1 MKLRETAKDYNE
13 LFGFNVIPLENKVP
27 KLKWEQWQ
35 FNEMQT
41 DEIDGLGWNAN
52 TNGIGAISGIKKLRC
67 LDFDKV
73 SNFSIIQE
81 FVRELGLPLE
91 YEWIVKSGS
100 GNGYHIWFYCSH
112 LSISPNGR
120 EERLSENDLLFKT
133 LGGDK
138 SYYKFELKEAGIC
151 DHIELRWKNCQTV
164 LPPSLH
170 PSGNKYLFVH
180 GDNQGLPNNPPMNV
194 GVGKLIEVLR
204 EYCKLES
211 ERLEARGETKDKK
224 RETKDVSREKLE
236 ARGKSQ
242 RNDTKYLKEAAEFVK
257 GKINNY
263 DEFMR
268 VGFALASIGEDGR
281 EIFLSITKDNLDY
294 PADSEFVLNKKFDG
308 FLKDYRGDITLG
320 TFFEIAKKYGYSP
333 HLNPLP
339 KGEDFNDKLF
349 WSFNDGKLTIQR
361 NEFIEFLES
370 EGFGKMIL
378 GKGYL
383 LIREQNNIVSDVTPV
398 NIKDFVI
405 DYVNDIAEAGIKRI
419 VKEALIRSA
428 KTLFGDAVLECLQ
441 TLNPVFAED
450 TKNKSLFFFRNCFI
464 EVNDKSITPRRYDE
478 LKGNIWERQLIQ
490 RDFELNDNVP
500 DFEKFIGNV
509 CRVDANRINA
519 LRSAIGYL
527 LQSYKDPT
535 KTKAIIFID
544 EKLSENAFGRSG
556 KGVVASAIKEL
567 KRLITIDG
575 KNFKFDK
582 SFPFQSIE
590 QDTQVVFFDDV
601 NKKFGFE
608 RLFSIITEGITVE
621 KKNKNE
627 YSIPFEKSPKI
638 LITTNHSIAGSDDS
652 SIARQFVI
660 EFSDYYN
667 AKHQPINDF
676 NKMFYKEWDE
686 TEWNAFYT
694 FMLKCCQFY
703 LANGFASYNYIN
715 LTRKKLI
722 DETNQEFE
730 EFISELS
737 LGVEHNKKDLYERFK
752 KEYEDYGQIKQNTFS
767 KWTKV
772 YAELN
777 ELEVQERKSG
787 GNRYFTFVKKGEKL
801 VDGGRLE
808 F

>member
-35 FNEMQT
+35 FEEMST
-41 DEIDGLGWNAN
+41 EDIDSLGWNFNA
-52 TNGIGAISGIKKLRC
+52 NGIGAISGIKKLRC

-73 SNFSIIQE
+73 SKFSIIQE
-81 FVRELGLPLE
+81 FVRELGLPLK

-100 GNGYHIWFYCSH
+100 GNGYHIWFYCSP
-112 LSISPNGR
+112 LSVSPKGR
-120 EERLSENDLLFKT
+120 EENLNEKDLLIKT

-138 SYYKFELKEAGIC
+138 SYYKFDLKEAGIC

-211 ERLEARGETKDKK
+211 ETKDEK
-224 RETKDVSREKLE
+224 REILRQAQDRLKDARREMLE

-242 RNDTKYLKEAAEFVK
+242 RNQTKYLKEAAEFVK

-268 VGFALASIGEDGR
+268 IGFALASIGEDGR
-281 EIFLSITKDNLDY
+281 ELFLDITKDNPDY

-320 TFFEIAKKYGYSP
+320 TFFEIAKKYGYEFP
-333 HLNPLP
+333 RMR
-339 KGEDFNDKLF
+339 F
-349 WSFNDGKLTIQR
+349 WSIDKGKATIIR
-361 NEFIEFLES
+361 NSFIEFLES
-370 EGFGKMIL
+370 EGYGKMIL

-383 LIREQNNIVSDVTPV
+383 LIREQNNIVSDVTSV

-464 EVNDKSITPRRYDE
+464 EVNDKNINPKRYDE

-490 RDFELNDNVP
+490 RDFELNDSVP

-509 CRVDANRINA
+509 CRGDANRINA

-601 NKKFGFE
+601 DKKFGFD

-621 KKNKNE
+621 KKNRNE

-638 LITTNHSIAGSDDS
+638 LITTNHSISGSDDS

-676 NKMFYKEWDE
+676 NKMFYIEWDKN
-686 TEWNAFYT
+686 EWNAFYT
-694 FMLKCCQFY
+694 FMLKCCQLY
-703 LANGFASYNYIN
+703 LANGFTSYNYIN

-730 EFISELS
+730 EFISEFVV
-737 LGVEHNKKDLYERFK
+737 GTEYNKKDLYERFK

-787 GNRYFTFVKKGEKL
+787 GNRYFTLVKKGEK
-801 VDGGRLE
+801 VVESGRLE

>member
-35 FNEMQT
+35 FNEMQI
-41 DEIDGLGWNAN
+41 DEIEGLGWNAN

-67 LDFDKV
+67 FDFDKV
-73 SNFSIIQE
+73 SKFSIIQE
-81 FVRELGLPLE
+81 FVRELGLPLK

-100 GNGYHIWFYCSH
+100 GNGNHIWFYCSP
-112 LSISPNGR
+112 LSISPKGR

-170 PSGNKYLFVH
+170 PTGHKYTFVN
-180 GDNQGLPNNPPMNV
+180 GSNLSLPSNPPMNV
-194 GVGKLIEVLR
+194 GVGKLIEVVR

-211 ERLEARGETKDKK
+211 E
-224 RETKDVSREKLE
+224 TKDVRREKLDPSTSFPKGH
-236 ARGKSQ
+236 AGQVTRSKAQ
-242 RNDTKYLKEAAEFVK
+242 RNETKYLKEAAVFIK

-268 VGFALASIGEDGR
+268 VGFALASIGESGR
-281 EIFLSITKDNLDY
+281 EIFLTITRNNPNY
-294 PADSEFVLNKKFDG
+294 PSDTEAVLNKKFNG

-320 TFFEIAKKYGYSP
+320 TFFEIAKKYGYEFP
-333 HLNPLP
+333 RMR
-339 KGEDFNDKLF
+339 F
-349 WSFNDGKLTIQR
+349 WSIDKGKATIIR
-361 NEFIEFLES
+361 NSFIEFLES

-405 DYVNDIAEAGIKRI
+405 DYVNNIAEAGIKRI

-478 LKGNIWERQLIQ
+478 LKGNIWESQLIQ
-490 RDFELNDNVP
+490 RDFELNDSVP

-509 CRVDANRINA
+509 CRGDANRINA

-638 LITTNHSIAGSDDS
+638 LITTNHSISGSDDS

-676 NKMFYKEWDE
+676 NKMFYKEWGE

-703 LANGFASYNYIN
+703 LANGFATYNYIN

-722 DETNQEFE
+722 DETNIEFE
-730 EFISELS
+730 EFISELVY
-737 LGVEHNKKDLYERFK
+737 GTEYNKKDLYEKFK

-777 ELEVQERKSG
+777 ELEIQERKSG